1 MSRVVHAFTAKVP
14 VWSPYVTPVDPATA
28 TPEQMEAM
36 QVTPSNKGISP
47 YVLTLAHDPESLA
60 VRSPLFNQIM
70 YGKDGLTSAERE
82 LGAVGA
88 SVVNRCI
95 YCAAVHASRFNGL
108 TKRPEVMDAIF
119 RDERDARLEP
129 RTRRSSTSP
138 PGFPDAPRTRRGSGR
153 DPPGGRPR
161 HAGSRGPR
169 LRGRDLRLGQPPHA
183 YVGRTDRTVTIA
195 SQVRAVGASNEPR

>member
-1 MSRVVHAFTAKVP
+1 MSRVVHAFTTKVP

-28 TPEQMEAM
+28 TPEQMAAM

-88 SVVNRCI
+88 SVVNRCV

-108 TKRPEVMDAIF
+108 TKRPEVMDVIF
-119 RDERDARLEP
+119 RDERDAKLEP
-129 RTRRSSTSP
+129 RDQAVFDFAAQLSETP
-138 PGFPDAPRTRRGSGR
+138 PALDEAAVETLRE
-153 DPPGGRPR
+153 
-161 HAGSRGPR
+161 AGLDTLEAVDLVFAAAIFGWANR
-169 LRGRDLRLGQPPHA
+169 LMHTLG
-183 YVGRTDRTVTIA
+183 
-195 SQVRAVGASNEPR
+195 EPTES